1 MRVYLKVLLAS
12 VALLLLPGRP
22 AVAAAECGRVWLLW
36 NDLKL
41 PDNGPALLVAPGAE
55 QTIRLRGRD
64 RDQGLEVTE
73 CGSPFCSCH
82 FSGAVLGFRAPRKP
96 GSYELELAVAPAREG
111 GRPPVGPPAPVVE
124 RRITLHLLVGR
135 PNTEL
140 VNGVIDGFELGIY
153 PVNEKLPWNT
163 QVPAFFWRLDYGML
177 GRPISER
184 FKLGDLGYDGRAGLP
199 QYFTL
204 DYALVKKLE
213 VLADE
218 LEARGRPS
226 RYHFIGGGFISP
238 KSNGVRASRN
248 GAAASQSRHMW
259 GEAVDFIIDDDRNEI
274 LDDMNRDGT
283 IDVRDAFYLRDL
295 VTELE
300 EKGKVKPGGF
310 GVYSPPRNEALTMHI
325 DVRGYVTRWGYKE
338 YDPKV
343 FAGVP
348 PKKGLRPGSKR

>member
-1 MRVYLKVLLAS
+1 MRVYLKLPLAAAVLILLLA
-12 VALLLLPGRP
+12 GP
-22 AVAAAECGRVWLLW
+22 APSGAEGSRVWLLW

-41 PDNGPALLVAPGAE
+41 PDTDPALLVAPGSE
-55 QTIRLRGRD
+55 QIIKLRGRD
-64 RDQGLEVTE
+64 RDRDLEITGCE
-73 CGSPFCSCH
+73 KKGDDCH
-82 FSGAVLGFRAPRKP
+82 FSGAVLGFRAPQKP
-96 GSYELELAVAPAREG
+96 GSYQFDFTAALVRDG
-111 GRPPVGPPAPVVE
+111 DRPPVGPPVPAAE
-124 RRITLHLLVGR
+124 RRITLHLLVGH

-163 QVPAFFWRLDYGML
+163 QVPAFFWRLDYSLL
-177 GRPISER
+177 GLPISER
-184 FKLGDLGYDGRAGLP
+184 FKLGDLGYDGRAALP

-218 LEARGRPS
+218 LEARGLPS

-238 KSNGVRASRN
+238 RSNGVRTSRN
-248 GAAASQSRHMW
+248 SAAASQSRHMW
-259 GEAVDFIIDDDRNEI
+259 GEAVDFIIDGDRNEI
-274 LDDMNRDGT
+274 LDDMNRDGV
-283 IDVRDAFYLRDL
+283 IDVRDAFFLRDL

-310 GVYSPPRNEALTMHI
+310 GVYSPPRNEALMMHV

-343 FAGVP
+343 FAGAP
-348 PKKGLRPGSKR
+348 PKKSLRPGSKR